1 MILKGLGRGRRWTAM
16 QSQQRLP
23 LSPQG
28 ALKLAWPISV
38 VSCWRK
44 GGGGKSKAGE
54 LLSSVSIQSLDV
66 GYPLEEVTLG
76 EATLF

>member
-1 MILKGLGRGRRWTAM
+1 M

-66 GYPLEEVTLG
+66 GYLEVGNRNNFPGRPSLG
-76 EATLF
+76 GLL